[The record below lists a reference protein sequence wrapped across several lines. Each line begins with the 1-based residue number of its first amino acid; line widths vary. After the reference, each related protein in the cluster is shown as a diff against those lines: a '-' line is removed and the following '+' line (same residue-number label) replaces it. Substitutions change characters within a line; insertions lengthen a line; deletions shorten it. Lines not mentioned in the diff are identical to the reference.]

1 MNLFV
6 FKSTIAYKAISDK
19 WIKFLLF
26 AVSISLSQI
35 ESQSNELKNLG
46 KWTSCWIIK
55 NQIILSSNT
64 LPHVLAYNLRALKSE
79 KHLQHLYTICIYFKL
94 LSEKHTWKFFPF
106 AAHFH
111 ISLATCGI
119 FFVQIH
125 SWKFPLIFFSI
136 YFPHNFAF
144 NLHFIRKF
152 FRTGIKFENH

>member
-94 LSEKHTWKFFPF
+94 LSEKHTWNFFPF
-106 AAHFH
+106 RCSFSYLISDLRYFFCSDSFMK
-111 ISLATCGI
+111 ISLD
-119 FFVQIH
+119 FF
-125 SWKFPLIFFSI
+125 
-136 YFPHNFAF
+136 F
-144 NLHFIRKF
+144 NLFSPQF
-152 FRTGIKFENH
+152 CF